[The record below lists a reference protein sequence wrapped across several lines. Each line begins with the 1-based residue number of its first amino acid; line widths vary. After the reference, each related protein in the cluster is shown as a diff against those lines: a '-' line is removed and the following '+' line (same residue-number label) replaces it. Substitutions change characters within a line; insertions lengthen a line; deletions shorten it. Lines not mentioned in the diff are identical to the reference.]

1 MLRRRS
7 ALRSTSRSAVRRI
20 LCSGALLVGWGF
32 SARAQGEESP
42 QVMRALELESTGKYR
57 EAATLFRSALRATP
71 TANALLG
78 LERSYAEI
86 GATDSLLPLL
96 DTLIAARPRDPLYRT
111 VQLRSY
117 QLLHQDERLRG
128 AFERWAREVP
138 RDVTPYREYARILLQ
153 LNRPA
158 SADSIVA
165 RGRVLTGGSSRELQ
179 YETAQSRA
187 AMGAWVPSAQAWR
200 SALTDAPHLAGAAAF
215 SLAPAPAAVRD
226 SLRSAL
232 ARPPAEPGPRRALAE
247 LELTWGRPQEGW
259 DALRTIPADTTA
271 ATMWEAFGDRA
282 YAEERWTIA
291 RDALSSALR
300 VRRTAG
306 LAQRAATA
314 ALKSGAPAEV
324 FTLVP
329 LAEMERDPAST
340 ARDVVPLHVNALIAL
355 GRPAEADALIARFD
369 QWLAPG
375 QRMRLASTLASA
387 WMRAGDLPRARAAL
401 ASAGAE
407 ADSSEAA
414 GWLALYEGR
423 LRSARQLLRS
433 AREPGPELAFALGV
447 LARTRSDSAPELGAA
462 FLALARGDSAGAAT
476 RFVTSAA
483 HHPEAAPALLL
494 VSARLQG
501 SQMEAAI
508 PLWQRV
514 VAEFPASPEAV
525 ESELEWAR
533 ALRRRGDAAGAITHL
548 EHLILSA
555 PQSALLPLARR
566 ELEMARGAVPPGP

>member
-1 MLRRRS
+1 M
-7 ALRSTSRSAVRRI
+7 
-20 LCSGALLVGWGF
+20 
-32 SARAQGEESP
+32 
-42 QVMRALELESTGKYR
+42 MHALELESSGKYR

-96 DTLIAARPRDPLYRT
+96 DTLIAAKPRDPLYRT

-117 QLLHQDERLRG
+117 QLLRQDDRLRG

-165 RGRVLTGGSSRELQ
+165 RGRVLSGGSSRELQ

-187 AMGAWVPSAQAWR
+187 AMGAWVLSAQSWR
-200 SALTDAPHLAGAAAF
+200 IALADAPHLAGAAAF
-215 SLAPAPAAVRD
+215 ALAPAPAAVRD

-232 ARPPAEPGPRRALAE
+232 ARLPSEPGPRRALAE

-259 DALRTIPADTTA
+259 DALRAIPSDTTA
-271 ATMWEAFGDRA
+271 ATMWEEFGDRA
-282 YAEERWTIA
+282 FAEERWSIA
-291 RDALSSALR
+291 HDALSSALK
-300 VRRTAG
+300 VRRTPG

-314 ALKSGAPAEV
+314 ALRSGVPAEV

-329 LAEMERDPAST
+329 LTEVERDPAST
-340 ARDVVPLHVNALIAL
+340 AREVVPLHVSALIAL
-355 GRPAEADALIARFD
+355 GRPADADALIARFD
-369 QWLAPG
+369 RWLAPG
-375 QRMRLASTLASA
+375 QRMRLASVLASA
-387 WMRAGDLPRARAAL
+387 WTRAGDLPRARAAL

-423 LRSARQLLRS
+423 LRDARQLMRS
-433 AREPGPELAFALGV
+433 PRDPGPESAFALGV
-447 LARTRSDSAPELGAA
+447 LARTKGDSASELGAA
-462 FLALARGDSAGAAT
+462 FLALARADSAGAAT
-476 RFVTSAA
+476 RFVASAA
-483 HHPEAAPALLL
+483 QHPEAAPALLL
-494 VSARLQG
+494 VAARLQG
-501 SQMEAAI
+501 SHTDAAI
-508 PLWQRV
+508 PLWRRV
-514 VAEFPASPEAV
+514 VTEFPASPEAV

-533 ALRRRGDAAGAITHL
+533 VLRKRDDAAGAITHL

-566 ELEMARGAVPPGP
+566 ELEMARGAMPPGS